1 MGVAGLA
8 DRTAQILGAFG
19 DVAVPAVLEHGDL
32 APPNLLRL
40 RDGRLGVVD
49 WEVADHEGLPL
60 GDLLFFGDFVAG
72 HVPERDTRPG
82 PTRLPPAVGDAV
94 ERQAVYLD
102 IDLTLLPALRLA
114 MWARWADRQL
124 ARFVDRTI
132 PLEERLPARHVR
144 SWATAVVD
152 LESPD

>member
-1 MGVAGLA
+1 
-8 DRTAQILGAFG
+8 
-19 DVAVPAVLEHGDL
+19 
-32 APPNLLRL
+32 
-40 RDGRLGVVD
+40 
-49 WEVADHEGLPL
+49 
-60 GDLLFFGDFVAG
+60 
-72 HVPERDTRPG
+72 
-82 PTRLPPAVGDAV
+82 
-94 ERQAVYLD
+94 
-102 IDLTLLPALRLA
+102 